1 MLTKIMKW
9 VSVMTLLGALLWR
22 PSAGY
27 ALTLQFVVSAAA
39 ILVVVQ
45 SFQIGKAGFAIV
57 FMIVAALFNPV
68 VPPGLSRTV
77 FLGVGTMSL
86 ALFILSVFA
95 LRSQPRFSMASI
107 TDRTPGSE
115 SL

>member
-9 VSVMTLLGALLWR
+9 VSVTALLGALLWR

-27 ALTLQFVVSAAA
+27 ALTLQFVVCAAA

-57 FMIVAALFNPV
+57 FMVVAALFNPV

-77 FLGVGTMSL
+77 FLGVGTVSL
-86 ALFILSVFA
+86 ALFLLSVFA
-95 LRSQPRFSMASI
+95 LRSQPRFSMVSI

-115 SL
+115 SP

>member
-9 VSVMTLLGALLWR
+9 VSIAALATAILWR

-27 ALTLQFVVSAAA
+27 ALALQFVVCAAA

-45 SFQIGKAGFAIV
+45 SFQIGKNGLAIA
-57 FMIVAALFNPV
+57 FMVVAALFNPV
-68 VPPGLSRTV
+68 VPMGLSRPL
-77 FLGVGTMSL
+77 FLGVNVASL
-86 ALFILSVFA
+86 VLFLLSVLT
-95 LRSQPRFSMASI
+95 LRQQPRLSMASI
-107 TDRTPGSE
+107 TDRTPGSQ